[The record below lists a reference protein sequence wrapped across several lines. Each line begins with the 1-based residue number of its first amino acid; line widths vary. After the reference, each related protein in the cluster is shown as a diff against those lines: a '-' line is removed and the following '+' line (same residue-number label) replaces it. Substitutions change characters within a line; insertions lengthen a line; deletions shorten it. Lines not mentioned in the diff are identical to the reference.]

1 MSKNSLRRNKDF
13 DQVFK
18 TGRSFYCQF
27 FLIKFL
33 ENNLPKSRVGIIIG
47 KKVSKKAVV
56 RNKIKRQLREIF
68 RNKFEK
74 NIQKNYDV
82 VIIVSKNIVD
92 KDFKT
97 IENNFEKLLS
107 KLQ

>member
-1 MSKNSLRRNKDF
+1 
-13 DQVFK
+13 
-18 TGRSFYCQF
+18 
-27 FLIKFL
+27 
-33 ENNLPKSRVGIIIG
+33 VGIIIG